1 MFVQYGFLYLILN
14 IRHKFTMLRSFL
26 IVLIRMRTFLYQW
39 TEGGGKPVTSHLSWS
54 LSPSLT
60 LTSPGLPAS
69 ILAVGAT
76 EQKVLVFRGKN
87 IKNI

>member
-1 MFVQYGFLYLILN
+1 MHLQCCASAVFL
-14 IRHKFTMLRSFL
+14 F
-26 IVLIRMRTFLYQW
+26 VLIRMRTFLYQW

-76 EQKVLVFRGKN
+76 GQKVLVFRGKTRN
-87 IKNI
+87 SFKYQG